1 MRHRKR
7 GRKLNRTSSHRKA
20 MLRNMVTTLLELEK
34 LETTDAKAKEVR
46 SLTEKMIT
54 LGKRGP
60 EDLAARRQAIRV
72 IRTKKVV
79 AKLFNDLGPRFADR
93 PGGYT
98 RIIKVEE
105 RRGDGAPL
113 SVIQLV
119 TEPVTFKERKP
130 RSAEEPDNVIRASA
144 PVEDTVETEPETAV
158 VETDEAAADE
168 TSGRGEAAEG
178 GEVDKKPAA
187 AKSDEKKKG

>member
-7 GRKLNRTSSHRKA
+7 GRKLSRTPAHKKA
-20 MLRNMVTTLLELEK
+20 MLRNMVTTLIELEK

-46 SLTEKMIT
+46 SLAERMVT

-72 IRTKKVV
+72 VRSKKAV
-79 AKLFNDLGPRFADR
+79 AKLFDELGPRFEDR

-98 RIIKVEE
+98 RIIKVED

-113 SVIQLV
+113 SIIQFV
-119 TEPVTFKERKP
+119 GEPVTFKERKP
-130 RSAEEPDNVIRASA
+130 RFEEEPDNVIRAVA
-144 PVEDTVETEPETAV
+144 PVVDAPSG
-158 VETDEAAADE
+158 DGEA
-168 TSGRGEAAEG
+168 EAAEG
-178 GEVDKKPAA
+178 EPE
-187 AKSDEKKKG
+187 EKKED